1 MDFSGQVIFDPE
13 SCDRRMDYNSVNF
26 IINLLGSMQYHHY
39 LLRWG
44 VIYMKKIFN
53 ICILLLSLIGC
64 SNSVVSTNSSSC
76 PCENLTI
83 DNTKYTIESILGLS
97 KENVYRAIKF
107 KGISYEIKE
116 KYFEKVYEFLDR
128 EYMMTNMKYIDD
140 NFIEYYKEEILW
152 VMFLNEDYS
161 VVIRQVFNETGD
173 SYLIILDADPYISN
187 LITKEENES
196 FLSSVYMK

>member
-1 MDFSGQVIFDPE
+1 
-13 SCDRRMDYNSVNF
+13 
-26 IINLLGSMQYHHY
+26 
-39 LLRWG
+39 
-44 VIYMKKIFN
+44 MKKILS
-53 ICILLLSLIGC
+53 IGILLLSLIGC
-64 SNSVVSTNSSSC
+64 SNSVVSTNSSTC

-83 DNTKYTIESILGLS
+83 DNTKYTIESILELS

-107 KGISYEIKE
+107 KGTSYEIKE

-140 NFIEYYKEEILW
+140 NFIKYYKEEILW

-173 SYLIILDADPYISN
+173 SYLIIFDADPYISN